1 MTKLNCQACADFIA
15 DYLNGDLD
23 AEVLASFETHLDR
36 CRNCRAY
43 IEQYAVVVKAGQ
55 REHPPARDA
64 PEQVVADY
72 ALVGPSSSTG
82 PWRRA
87 IT

>member
-15 DYLNGDLD
+15 DYLNGELE

-43 IEQYAVVVKAGQ
+43 IEQYAAVVTAGQ
-55 REHPPARDA
+55 RACERENAA
-64 PEQVVADY
+64 AAAAFPEE
-72 ALVGPSSSTG
+72 LV
-82 PWRRA
+82 RA
-87 IT
+87 ILDARKT

>member
-55 REHPPARDA
+55 RACERENEAA
-64 PEQVVADY
+64 AGTFPEE
-72 ALVGPSSSTG
+72 LV
-82 PWRRA
+82 RA
-87 IT
+87 ILDARKPD

>member
-15 DYLNGDLD
+15 DYLNGELE

-43 IEQYAVVVKAGQ
+43 LEQYAVVVKAGQ
-55 REHPPARDA
+55 RACERENAA
-64 PEQVVADY
+64 AAVAFPEE
-72 ALVGPSSSTG
+72 LV
-82 PWRRA
+82 RA
-87 IT
+87 ILDARKA